1 MKVLVISSIPWSESN
16 RGIDILT
23 SFFIEYG
30 SQVTHV
36 VFPNYVNT
44 KQRWSK
50 FLQHQKLPKNLTQIF
65 SSRSFI
71 AYSSKYMR
79 SLPKA
84 LKRFI
89 FKSHIKTL
97 VRVVDM
103 SEFDIIVVESG
114 KPVILSSILPRDRF
128 VIYRQSDPMKLM
140 VPNDRELLEEEF
152 NVMTKSSLILTVRS
166 IFKEWL
172 PEPIKK
178 KAEVWVNGFDVPKRV
193 DLSNPYQNSKK
204 NAVYLGYSPLD
215 VETLKIIADN
225 HEDVDFHIIGRC
237 VSKRK
242 MQSLSQ
248 RYSNLIFYGNLSA
261 KEYIPLIKFADFAI
275 VPYANLEI
283 LKYVGLNSK
292 FLLFMYFG
300 LPIVSYKTHLLNER
314 TIEGVLFAESA
325 HEFSE
330 KISIAKKMGRVQYD
344 IDFDF
349 YSSENRKIEL
359 KNILERYLGKC
370 PNRLQFTY

>member
-1 MKVLVISSIPWSESN
+1 MKVLIISSIPWSESN
-16 RGIDILT
+16 RGIDIMT
-23 SFFIEYG
+23 SFFIESG
-30 SQVTHV
+30 FNVTHI
-36 VFPNYVNT
+36 VFPNYMNS
-44 KQRWSK
+44 KQRWSR
-50 FLQHQKLPKNLTQIF
+50 FLQHQETPENFSQIF
-65 SSRSFI
+65 SSRTLL
-71 AYSSKYMR
+71 AYSSKYMCW
-79 SLPKA
+79 LPKS
-84 LKRFI
+84 LKGFI
-89 FKSHIKTL
+89 FQSHIKTL
-97 VRVVDM
+97 TSVIDT
-103 SEFDIIVVESG
+103 SEFDIIVIESG

-128 VIYRQSDPMKLM
+128 VIYRQSDPIKLLN
-140 VPNDRELLEEEF
+140 PNDKELIEEELK
-152 NVMTKSSLILTVRS
+152 VMEKSNLVLTVRDV
-166 IFKEWL
+166 FKDWL
-172 PEPIKK
+172 PESIKK
-178 KAEVWVNGFDVPKRV
+178 KAEVWVNGFDVPKGV

-225 HEDVDFHIIGRC
+225 HRDVDFHIIGRC
-237 VSKRK
+237 LSKRK

-283 LKYVGLNSK
+283 LKYVGLHSK

-314 TIEGVLFAESA
+314 TVGGVFFAESA

-330 KISIAKKMGRVQYD
+330 KVFIAKKMGRVQYD

-349 YSSENRKIEL
+349 YSSKNRKREL
-359 KNILERYLGKC
+359 KNILERYLGKIS
-370 PNRLQFTY
+370 